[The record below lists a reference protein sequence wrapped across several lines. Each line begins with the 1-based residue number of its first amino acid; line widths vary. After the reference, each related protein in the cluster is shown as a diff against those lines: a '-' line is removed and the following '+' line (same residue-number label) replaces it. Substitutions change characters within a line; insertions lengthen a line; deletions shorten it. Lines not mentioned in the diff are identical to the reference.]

1 MCAPDMF
8 VFFLRIRRPPIST
21 RTDTLF
27 PTRRSSDLA
36 TAFKDI
42 ADPTDAQLDDFY
54 RKNAAR
60 YTIPEQRRI
69 RYAVIDAERFAQA
82 AQPTDAEI
90 ASYYNQNKAAYAAK
104 ESRSFEQLGSA

>member
-1 MCAPDMF
+1 MVLPYASLLLEARQGTIAVIP
-8 VFFLRIRRPPIST
+8 
-21 RTDTLF
+21 
-27 PTRRSSDLA
+27 A